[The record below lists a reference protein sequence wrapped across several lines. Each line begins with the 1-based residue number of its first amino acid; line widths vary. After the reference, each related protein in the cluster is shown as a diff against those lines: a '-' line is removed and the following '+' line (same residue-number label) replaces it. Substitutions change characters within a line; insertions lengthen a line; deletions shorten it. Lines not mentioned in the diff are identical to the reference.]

1 MLLVSSA
8 TALDLPPDQ
17 TRPDNTI
24 ATMACFTKSTADQA
38 PLIHVDATK
47 KLSKVNPNT
56 YGGFTE
62 YVAPHHTPALDI
74 LEGLTSY

>member
-1 MLLVSSA
+1 MSRLSLLL
-8 TALDLPPDQ
+8 TFHQ

-24 ATMACFTKSTADQA
+24 ATMASFTKSTADQA